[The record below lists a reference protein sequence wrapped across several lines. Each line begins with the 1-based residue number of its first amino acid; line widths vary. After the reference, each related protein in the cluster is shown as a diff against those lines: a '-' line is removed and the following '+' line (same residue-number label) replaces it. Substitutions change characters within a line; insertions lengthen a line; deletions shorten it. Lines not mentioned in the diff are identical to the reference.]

1 MDILKYIVEEALIVI
16 PVLWVIGKLLKEI
29 PKIQNWLIPWI
40 LLVIGV
46 LATMGIMGFTVE
58 SAIQGVLVAGAS
70 VFGHQLLK
78 QTQNR

>member
-16 PVLWVIGKLLKEI
+16 PVLWVIGKLLKET
-29 PKIQNWLIPWI
+29 PRIQNWLIPWV

-46 LATMGIMGFTVE
+46 VATMGIMGFTIE

>member
-1 MDILKYIVEEALIVI
+1 LDILKYIVEEALIVI

-29 PKIQNWLIPWI
+29 PRIQNWLIPWV
-40 LLVIGV
+40 LLVVGV
-46 LATMGIMGFTVE
+46 LATMGIMGFTIE

>member
-16 PVLWVIGKLLKEI
+16 PVLWVIGKLLKDT
-29 PKIQNWLIPWI
+29 PKIQNWLIPWV
-40 LLVIGV
+40 LLVVGV
-46 LATMGIMGFTVE
+46 VATMGIMGFTIE

>member
-16 PVLWVIGKLLKEI
+16 PVLWVIGKLLKET
-29 PKIQNWLIPWI
+29 PKIQNWLIPWV
-40 LLVIGV
+40 LLVVGV
-46 LATMGIMGFTVE
+46 LATMGIMGFTIE

>member
-1 MDILKYIVEEALIVI
+1 LDILKYIVEEALIVI

>member
-29 PKIQNWLIPWI
+29 PRIQNWLIPWV
-40 LLVIGV
+40 LLVVGV
-46 LATMGIMGFTVE
+46 LATMGIMGFTIE

>member
-16 PVLWVIGKLLKEI
+16 PVLWVIGKLLKDI
-29 PKIQNWLIPWI
+29 PRIQNWLIPWV
-40 LLVIGV
+40 LLVVGV
-46 LATMGIMGFTVE
+46 LATMGIMGFTIE

>member
-1 MDILKYIVEEALIVI
+1 LDILKYIVEEALIVI
-16 PVLWVIGKLLKEI
+16 PVLWVIGKLLKDT
-29 PKIQNWLIPWI
+29 PKIQNWLIPWV

-46 LATMGIMGFTVE
+46 LATMGIMGFTIE

>member
-1 MDILKYIVEEALIVI
+1 M
-16 PVLWVIGKLLKEI
+16 WV
-29 PKIQNWLIPWI
+29 
-40 LLVIGV
+40 LLVVGV
-46 LATMGIMGFTVE
+46 LATMGIMGFTIE

>member
-29 PKIQNWLIPWI
+29 PKIQNWLIPWV

>member
-1 MDILKYIVEEALIVI
+1 MDIINYIVEEALIVI
-16 PVLWVIGKLLKEI
+16 PVLWVIGKLLKDI
-29 PKIQNWLIPWI
+29 PSIQNWLIPWV
-40 LLVIGV
+40 LLVVGV
-46 LATMGIMGFTVE
+46 LATMGIMGFTIE

>member
-1 MDILKYIVEEALIVI
+1 LDILKYIVEEALIVI
-16 PVLWVIGKLLKEI
+16 PVLWVIGKLLKDI
-29 PKIQNWLIPWI
+29 PSIQNWLIPWV
-40 LLVIGV
+40 LLVVGV
-46 LATMGIMGFTVE
+46 LATMGIMGFTIE

>member
-78 QTQNR
+78 QTHNR

>member
-16 PVLWVIGKLLKEI
+16 PVLWVIGKLLKDI
-29 PKIQNWLIPWI
+29 PSIQNWLIPWV
-40 LLVIGV
+40 LLVVGV
-46 LATMGIMGFTVE
+46 LATMGIMGFTIE

>member
-16 PVLWVIGKLLKEI
+16 PVLWVIGKLLKDI

-46 LATMGIMGFTVE
+46 VATMGIMGFTIE